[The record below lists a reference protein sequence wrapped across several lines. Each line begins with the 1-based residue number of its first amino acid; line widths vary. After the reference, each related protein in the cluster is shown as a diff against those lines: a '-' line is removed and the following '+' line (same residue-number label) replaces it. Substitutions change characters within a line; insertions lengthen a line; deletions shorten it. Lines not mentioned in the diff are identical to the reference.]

1 MDTPVSP
8 ANKSLYQVDNWRIS
22 MRRTNV
28 NVKIVFSNELNV
40 FDDERDFANINN
52 NQFVQSNTVSEQQ

>member
-1 MDTPVSP
+1 
-8 ANKSLYQVDNWRIS
+8 